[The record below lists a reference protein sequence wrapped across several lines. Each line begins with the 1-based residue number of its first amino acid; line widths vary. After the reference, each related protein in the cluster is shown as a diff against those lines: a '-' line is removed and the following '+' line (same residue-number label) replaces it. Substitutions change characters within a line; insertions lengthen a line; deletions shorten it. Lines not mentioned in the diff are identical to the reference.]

1 MIEVVRRNVSWIVRV
16 AWVAMALLPNAL
28 TNDRLAVSIAGWS
41 AWSLVAIATWLEH
54 PISLT
59 VVRAVSPVVV
69 AHLALGLPDG
79 NWEPA
84 RIAGVTCG
92 VVALMVVAGGDYG
105 SRQVQAGAYGDEVRH
120 LLRVPAP
127 IVTPAILGWS
137 VCVALGVVALSVENV
152 VASIISGL
160 VCVVAVVQVGPK
172 LHRLSRRWLVKVP
185 AGWVVHDDVI
195 LSENLL
201 LRTHQVISMT
211 PAPSTTQAFDL
222 TGYTRGVPLEI
233 TLRESTDVRLSELG
247 ARLAKTTEVV
257 HASAVLV
264 APTSMPSA

>member
-1 MIEVVRRNVSWIVRV
+1 MIELVRRNVSWIVRV

-28 TNDRLAVSIAGWS
+28 TADRLAVSIAGWS
-41 AWSLVAIATWLEH
+41 AWSIVAIATWLEH

-59 VVRAVSPVVV
+59 VVRGVTPVVV
-69 AHLALGLPDG
+69 AHLALGLPAGD
-79 NWEPA
+79 WEPA
-84 RIAGVTCG
+84 RVVGATCG
-92 VVALMVVAGGDYG
+92 LVALMVIVGRDYG

-120 LLRVPAP
+120 LLRIPAP
-127 IVTPAILGWS
+127 IVAPAILGWGL
-137 VCVALGVVALSVENV
+137 CVALGVVALSVDNV
-152 VASIISGL
+152 VAAVIAGL
-160 VCVVAVVQVGPK
+160 ACVAAIVQVGPK

-185 AGWVVHDDVI
+185 AGWVVHDDVM
-195 LSENLL
+195 LAENLL
-201 LRTHQVISMT
+201 LRTHQVVSMI

-247 ARLAKTTEVV
+247 ARLTKTTDVV

-264 APTSMPSA
+264 APTSIPSA

>member
-28 TNDRLAVSIAGWS
+28 TTDRLAVSIAGWS

-59 VVRAVSPVVV
+59 VARTVSPVVV
-69 AHLALGLPDG
+69 AHLAVGLPAD

-84 RIAGVTCG
+84 RIVGVACG
-92 VVALMVVAGGDYG
+92 VVALMVIAGGDYG

-120 LLRVPAP
+120 LLRIPAP
-127 IVTPAILGWS
+127 IVAPAILGWS
-137 VCVALGVVALSVENV
+137 VCVALGVVALSVDNRV
-152 VASIISGL
+152 VAMLAGVAGVLSI
-160 VCVVAVVQVGPK
+160 VQVGPK

-185 AGWVVHDDVI
+185 AGWVVHDDVM
-195 LSENLL
+195 LAENLL
-201 LRTHQVISMT
+201 IRTHQVVSMA

-222 TGYTRGVPLEI
+222 TGYTTGVPLEI
-233 TLRESTDVRLSELG
+233 TLRESTDVRLSQLG
-247 ARLAKTTEVV
+247 SRLTKTTDVV

-264 APTSMPSA
+264 APTSIPSA